1 MDGLLDRWEA
11 GRITSDQ
18 GAIQDAT
25 RALVQMEAH
34 RYFHV
39 QVRGQTLS
47 VAENQEHLEREARL
61 DGVFILQSSAQDL
74 DPRAVVLAYR
84 QLLWVE
90 RAIRTL
96 ESFLRVRPLYHF
108 TERRIRAPSSCAFW
122 ATCWRTTCASGC
134 CRATPAAAHGPRWRP
149 WNRCAWSA
157 KPTWCANAATSLHP
171 TDS

>member
-18 GAIQDAT
+18 VAIRDAT

-47 VAENQEHLEREARL
+47 VAENQEPLEREARL

-84 QLLWVE
+84 QLL
-90 RAIRTL
+90 
-96 ESFLRVRPLYHF
+96 
-108 TERRIRAPSSCAFW
+108 
-122 ATCWRTTCASGC
+122 
-134 CRATPAAAHGPRWRP
+134 
-149 WNRCAWSA
+149 
-157 KPTWCANAATSLHP
+157 
-171 TDS
+171 

>member
-18 GAIQDAT
+18 VANRDAT

-34 RYFHV
+34 PYFHV

-47 VAENQEHLEREARL
+47 VAENQEPLEREARL

-90 RAIRTL
+90 RAIRTV
-96 ESFLRVRPLYHF
+96 ESFLRVRPVYHF
-108 TERRIRAPSSCAFW
+108 TERRIRAPNLPARFGLP
-122 ATCWRTTCASGC
+122 AGEPLAPADVAERRRLQRTG
-134 CRATPAAAHGPRWRP
+134 RAGGPGIAARGQL
-149 WNRCAWSA
+149 N
-157 KPTWCANAATSLHP
+157 
-171 TDS
+171 